1 MSTALAPA
9 PTVVV
14 EQISATL
21 GARVHGVDLAG
32 PLDDDTIVAIED
44 ALVAHKVL
52 FFRAQRLDPAS
63 HVAFARRLGDLTA
76 AHPTVGSLP
85 GHPNV
90 FELDAGRGA
99 RANVWHTDVT
109 FLHRPPR
116 ASILHA
122 VEIPPVGG
130 DTIWADTE
138 AAYLEAPV
146 HLRSLAEQAWAIHTN
161 TTDYAQL
168 TTAGDDYATE
178 FHAAAFEARHPVV
191 RVHPLS
197 GRPSLLLGGF
207 ARRLE
212 GMSSAESAD
221 VIRLLQAHVTRP
233 ELTVRWRWRAG
244 DVAIWDNQST
254 QHYALHDYG
263 SAPRRVQWLPRT
275 DGLRSSRRRTCC
287 ASSNWQRVA
296 TVTKS
301 SPGSSRHRPS
311 RWPRASAAPTAS
323 DSPSQSDRA
332 ARDRRAWATR
342 RSSSRTRSSASDS
355 FEYARRVDSVT
366 A

>member
-44 ALVAHKVL
+44 AHLPPPPAAGV
-52 FFRAQRLDPAS
+52 DPPC
-63 HVAFARRLGDLTA
+63 RRD
-76 AHPTVGSLP
+76 
-85 GHPNV
+85 
-90 FELDAGRGA
+90 
-99 RANVWHTDVT
+99 
-109 FLHRPPR
+109 
-116 ASILHA
+116 
-122 VEIPPVGG
+122 PPVGG
-130 DTIWADTE
+130 DTIWADAE

-146 HLRSLAEQAWAIHTN
+146 HLRSPAEQAWAIHTN
-161 TTDYAQL
+161 TTDDAQL
-168 TTAGDDYATE
+168 TTAGDDCATE

-191 RVHPLS
+191 RVHPLG
-197 GRPSLLLGGF
+197 GRPSLLLRGF
-207 ARRLE
+207 ARRLG
-212 GMSSAESAD
+212 GMSSADSAD

-254 QHYALHDYG
+254 QHDALHDDG
-263 SAPRRVQWLPRT
+263 SAPRRVSWLPRT